1 MIYLTFYF
9 SNFSPSRPTAALFS
23 FACKKPRKFFQRL
36 APLFFRLRPSDA
48 LAFSSAPVRA
58 SRSKAR
64 PSPLFWLSV
73 SPENGVCNPF
83 SLSSRNIFSC
93 SRGPCSAG
101 RDGSVAAPPCG
112 GSTGHGS
119 LFSHGCIKV
128 WGAPL
133 SGGCQRP
140 PSRRRA
146 GETPSQAKRTGGEH
160 PLRRSLSQFCRF
172 PNRSWAQT
180 DRQAPRLAVPM
191 GLPTPHHRGFSG

>member
-58 SRSKAR
+58 SRSEAR

-73 SPENGVCNPF
+73 SPESGVCNPF

-93 SRGPCSAG
+93 SRGL
-101 RDGSVAAPPCG
+101 
-112 GSTGHGS
+112 STGHCS
-119 LFSHGCIKV
+119 LFSHGRGRV
-128 WGAPL
+128 WGALL
-133 SGGCQRP
+133 SGGCRRP
-140 PSRRRA
+140 PSCRRAHENRRRQKGPAESTLSA
-146 GETPSQAKRTGGEH
+146 GPYLNFADSQTG
-160 PLRRSLSQFCRF
+160 LWRRL
-172 PNRSWAQT
+172 T
-180 DRQAPRLAVPM
+180 GKPR
-191 GLPTPHHRGFSG
+191 GLPCLWVCPHHIIGVFRDKPFRFSFFF

>member
-58 SRSKAR
+58 SRSEAR

-73 SPENGVCNPF
+73 SPESGVCNPF

-93 SRGPCSAG
+93 SRGL
-101 RDGSVAAPPCG
+101 
-112 GSTGHGS
+112 STGHCS
-119 LFSHGCIKV
+119 LFSHGRGRV
-128 WGAPL
+128 WGALL
-133 SGGCQRP
+133 SGGCRRP

-146 GETPSQAKRTGGEH
+146 GEKPSQAKRTGGEH
-160 PLRRSLSQFCRF
+160 PLRRSLSQFCRSQKQSLTRTA
-172 PNRSWAQT
+172 RSGVA
-180 DRQAPRLAVPM
+180 RQGLGVAS
-191 GLPTPHHRGFSG
+191 GLP